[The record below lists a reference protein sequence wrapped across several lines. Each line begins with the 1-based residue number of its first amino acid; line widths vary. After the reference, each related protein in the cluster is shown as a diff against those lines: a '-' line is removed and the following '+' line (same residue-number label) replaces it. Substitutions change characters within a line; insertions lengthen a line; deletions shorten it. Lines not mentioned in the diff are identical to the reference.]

1 MKAKISGRRGRTM
14 CCGGKS
20 RVSPMSFGKVL
31 HIVGPVQP
39 LHTVEEA
46 VRFLANCGCDLQ
58 FIPKPQSKL
67 GGWPGPMTATER
79 ILADSRVVAALK
91 KYARIQSDYDGLYGN
106 KRRISIRLRD
116 AKARIVELVAQH
128 LQASPPRRKAG

>member
-1 MKAKISGRRGRTM
+1 M
-14 CCGGKS
+14 CCGSKAG
-20 RVSPMSFGKVL
+20 VSPMPFGKV
-31 HIVGPVQP
+31 HSM
-39 LHTVEEA
+39 TVEEA
-46 VRFLANCGCDLQ
+46 VRLLADCGCDLQ

-91 KYARIQSDYDGLYGN
+91 KYAKIQSDYDGLYGN

>member
-1 MKAKISGRRGRTM
+1 M
-14 CCGGKS
+14 CCGSKAG
-20 RVSPMSFGKVL
+20 VSPMPFGKV
-31 HIVGPVQP
+31 HSM
-39 LHTVEEA
+39 TVEEA
-46 VRFLANCGCDLQ
+46 VRLLCGCDLQ

-67 GGWPGPMTATER
+67 GGWPVPMTATER

-91 KYARIQSDYDGLYGN
+91 KYAKIQSDYDGLYGN

-116 AKARIVELVAQH
+116 AKVRIVELVAQH